1 MNKKL
6 LITAAIGLLAG
17 LGQVKTQA
25 DEVFT
30 SGPISGIISGQG
42 FGNPSLVPGY
52 AWVDTASF
60 TVSEDVD
67 LTKVEL
73 GLWTYPSFPP
83 LSLNWSI
90 GTSAFGSDLSSGANA
105 SLTDTFLFNNHIA
118 TGLYNYDIYDSTFS
132 VTSPVLVTGT
142 TYWLTMSDAVSS
154 PNGIV
159 YWDENNV
166 YTSGQTWEHENPGG
180 PTYTY
185 DDGSTWDTSVPSLL
199 PPEAFTLYGTQ
210 GVPNNNPNFV
220 PDAAST
226 CLLLGLGLAA
236 LALASRKL
244 VAAAA

>member
-52 AWVDTASF
+52 AWAETASF

-67 LTKVEL
+67 LTTVEL
-73 GLWTYPSFPP
+73 GLWVDPGSKPV
-83 LSLNWSI
+83 SINWSI
-90 GTSAFGSDLSSGANA
+90 GTLAFGSDLSSGANA
-105 SLTDTFLFNNHIA
+105 SLTGTLLFNNHSA
-118 TGLYNYDIYDSTFS
+118 APQYNYDIYDSTFS
-132 VTSPVLVTGT
+132 VTSPLLVTGT

-159 YWDENNV
+159 YWDENNI
-166 YTSGQTWEHENPGG
+166 YPSNSTWEHVNPLGT
-180 PTYTY
+180 PEY
-185 DDGSTWDTSVPSLL
+185 DGQGNIIWDPRVPEGL
-199 PPEAFTLYGTQ
+199 PPLAF
-210 GVPNNNPNFV
+210 
-220 PDAAST
+220 
-226 CLLLGLGLAA
+226 
-236 LALASRKL
+236 
-244 VAAAA
+244 